1 MKKILFFAISAV
13 CLLTACQGEDHGR
26 DGDSTTEAFS
36 VQLNT
41 DNTLRADVTINLQAP
56 TTYHIEYWEVADPTT
71 LKKTQPAEAK
81 GHVKRTLILLKP
93 RTQYACRVVY
103 ANGKESPVR
112 TFTTQSAPDE
122 IAHVTLLTDDMP
134 RELPGYL
141 LVYMRKSPGFVYL
154 LNAKG
159 VPVWY
164 QSIPEGVLV
173 ANFEPRTHRLY
184 MITQPVQNDFNE
196 AYTGR
201 IFKVIDLWGNT
212 IVEKKLSTL
221 PEMAGRKAH
230 HECRPL
236 PNGDAILV
244 TTVDRKFDLRAQ
256 GGSANET
263 VTGDGY
269 VIINLKGKV
278 VSQWDCFGTLNPTA
292 DPQVMRTKE
301 DWLHANSI
309 NYDQAGNYYMSFN
322 RRSELWKI
330 NPATGHVIYRLGSTG
345 NVTMPAEGYA
355 DGMHCA
361 NPSAPDDV
369 LVLDNGR
376 NNAHGSRAVRYAIDP
391 VTQHARLLLNSEVPR
406 QYSTP
411 NRGSAQLIDNNM
423 LVFGMSVKNLILFTD
438 CSRQA
443 RIYRILSLSHLP
455 YRAEYIPSIEY

>member
-26 DGDSTTEAFS
+26 DGDSTMETFS

-103 ANGKESPVR
+103 ANGKESTVR

-122 IAHVTLLTDDMP
+122 IAHVTLLTDEMP

-141 LVYMRKSPGFVYL
+141 LVYMRKSPGYIYL

-164 QSIPEGVLV
+164 ESIKEGVLV
-173 ANFEPRTHRLY
+173 ANFEPRTHRFY
-184 MITQPVQNDFNE
+184 MITKPVQNDFNE

-201 IFKVIDLWGNT
+201 VFKVIDLWGNT
-212 IVEKKLSTL
+212 IVEKELATL
-221 PEMAGRKAH
+221 PEMEGRKAH

-236 PNGDAILV
+236 PDGSAVLV

-256 GGSANET
+256 GGSDSET

-269 VIINLKGKV
+269 VVIDLKGQV
-278 VSQWDCFGTLNPTA
+278 VKQWDCFGTL
-292 DPQVMRTKE
+292 DPKTDLQIMQTRE

-309 NYDQAGNYYMSFN
+309 NYDKEGNYYMTFN

-330 NPATGHVIYRLGSTG
+330 NTTTGQVIYRVGKTG
-345 NVTMPAEGYA
+345 TIALPAEGWA

-361 NPSAPDDV
+361 NPAAPDDV

-376 NNAHGSRAVRYAIDP
+376 NNVHGSRALRYQVDMA
-391 VTQHARLLLNSEVPR
+391 TRQTRLLLNCELPR

-411 NRGSAQLIDNNM
+411 NRGNVQQISSDM
-423 LVFGMSVKNLILFTD
+423 LLFGMSVKNLIVFTD

-443 RIYRILSLSHLP
+443 HIYRILSLSHLP
-455 YRAEYIPSIEY
+455 YRVEYIPELQY